1 MANDNIQSAF
11 ELGPIAT
18 TPVKEKEKIGF
29 RQSNGIRERNDY
41 YKFSL
46 DEESDLTLTL
56 DQLDQNANLEILDS
70 DGDILFSSTNQGIE
84 SEIIDAD
91 LEAGEYFARVFS
103 RGNAQTNY
111 QITASAAPRNT
122 TEDDEAPG
130 TRLGD
135 DFLNNIEDGVVVTDE
150 IGFTTR
156 NQRDKSDYY
165 NFVIDEES
173 DFSLT
178 LDQLEQNADVRLL
191 DEDGRTLL
199 LRSANGGRNEEA
211 INAILQ
217 PGKYVVQVSPKGR
230 AKTNYRLEINA
241 DSNLGEITDGL
252 PGVRLGDLLERTETE
267 PVFGLGEIG
276 FGKGTTR
283 DQNDYF
289 TFSLDEDAFFYADL
303 DQISANVQLQ
313 IYEYDSDENKLGSL
327 LSKSDKRGRNPEIIS
342 GEALEAGD
350 YAVRVRPKGNARTD
364 YRLELNAFDQ
374 DLDDIPT
381 PERAKDLGEITETT
395 TRESS
400 NIGRSILTNF
410 RDQEDWYKFTLSSEK
425 NLDLSLGGLGANA
438 NVEIYDSDGETRL
451 FRSTKGGSRPENI
464 NETLDAGSYFV
475 KVLPQGNART
485 NYRLSLNA
493 EEPISPIDR
502 FDLGNLTGE
511 QESNID
517 NIGGEGSGQRNTL
530 DIYSFNVDQSI
541 DFRASLDQIQGNANL
556 QLWNSGQD
564 LNDDS
569 DDDLVV
575 SSTNSGRSPELIE
588 QVINPGNY
596 NVRVL
601 PVGGADTEYR
611 VELDATEIAEGQDI
625 VEVGQLD
632 EYKNRSRVG
641 FTTGG
646 VPNTKDIYNFTVDE
660 DSNFSL
666 TLDEL
671 SGNANVQ
678 VVDENGD
685 RVFRSFNGGRR
696 AESINGDLAA
706 GNYSVEI
713 FPVGNAKARYFLSM
727 NAEAA
732 GTIGAGETPETAFE
746 LNLGTSFTE
755 RVGDRKNDGTR
766 NTENYHKIVISE
778 TSELSLTLENLQK
791 NAQLELLDSD
801 GSTVIGSSNN
811 PGRNSED
818 ITEVLDAGE
827 YYAVVESSASTRYKL
842 TAEADPLTGGTTD
855 SNGTLASATFL
866 GTFAGDELTS
876 SDTKI
881 GFTENGVVDENDYY
895 QFNVNQAEDV
905 LIVLEDTD
913 QDANL
918 DLLDSSGSVIESSAS
933 GGFGPEFIQAN
944 IDAGQYFLRVYP
956 GSENAQTNYSLSVI

>member
-1 MANDNIQSAF
+1 MANDNLRSAF

-18 TPVKEKEKIGF
+18 TPIKETERIGF
-29 RQSNGIRERNDY
+29 RQSNGVRERNDY

-46 DEESDLTLTL
+46 EEESDLTFTL
-56 DQLDQNANLEILDS
+56 DKLDQNANLQILDS
-70 DGDILFSSTNQGIE
+70 DGDLLFSSTNQGIK

-91 LEAGEYFARVFS
+91 LEAGEYFARVFT

-111 QITASAAPRNT
+111 QITASAGPRNT

-130 TRLGD
+130 IRLGD
-135 DFLNNIEDGVVVTDE
+135 DFLNNLEEGVVRTGE

-178 LDQLEQNADVRLL
+178 LDQLKQNADVRLL

-199 LRSANGGRNEEA
+199 LRSANGGREEEA

-230 AKTNYRLEINA
+230 ARTDYRLEVNA
-241 DSNLGEITDGL
+241 EPFGEPTDKL
-252 PGVRLGDLLERTETE
+252 PGVPLGELLERTETE
-267 PVFGLGEIG
+267 PVFGLGKIG
-276 FGKGTTR
+276 FGIGTTR

-289 TFSLDEDAFFYADL
+289 TFSLDEDAFFFADL

-313 IYEYDSDENKLGSL
+313 IYEYDSEENKLGQL
-327 LSKSDKRGRNPEIIS
+327 LSKSDNRGRNPEIIS
-342 GEALEAGD
+342 GEVLEAGE

-364 YRLELNAFDQ
+364 YRLELDAFEQ

-381 PERAKDLGEITETT
+381 PETAKDLGEITATETK
-395 TRESS
+395 ESG

-410 RDQEDWYKFTLSSEK
+410 RDQADWYKFTLSSEK
-425 NLDLSLGGLGANA
+425 NLNLDLDNLGANA
-438 NVEIYDSDGETRL
+438 NVEIYDSDGETLL
-451 FRSTKGGSRPENI
+451 FRSRKRGSNPENI
-464 NETLDAGSYFV
+464 NETLDAGTYFV

-493 EEPISPIDR
+493 EGEGVDTER

-517 NIGGEGSGQRNTL
+517 NIGGEASGQRNTL
-530 DIYSFNVDQSI
+530 DIYSFSVDQSI
-541 DFRASLDQIQGNANL
+541 DFRATLDQIQNNANL
-556 QLWNSGQD
+556 ELWNSGED

-569 DDDLVV
+569 DDDFVV
-575 SSTNSGRSPELIE
+575 SSTNSGRRGELIE

-596 NVRVL
+596 NIRVL

-611 VELDATEIAEGQDI
+611 VELDATEIAEGIDTF
-625 VEVGQLD
+625 EVGQLD
-632 EYKNRSRVG
+632 EYKKRDRVG

-646 VPNTKDIYNFTVDE
+646 VRNTKDIYNFTVEE
-660 DSNFSL
+660 DSDFSL
-666 TLDEL
+666 RLDEL

-678 VVDENGD
+678 VLNESGD
-685 RVFRSFNGGRR
+685 RVFSSFNGGRR
-696 AESINGDLAA
+696 AESISGQLAA
-706 GNYSVEI
+706 GEYSAEI
-713 FPVGNAKARYFLSM
+713 FPVGNARARYFLSI
-727 NAEAA
+727 NAEPT
-732 GTIGAGETPETAFE
+732 GTIGEGETPETAFE

-755 RVGDRKNDGTR
+755 RVGDRKNDGNR

-778 TSELSLTLENLQK
+778 TSELNLTLENLQK
-791 NAQLELLDSD
+791 NAELKLVGSD
-801 GSTVIGSSNN
+801 GSTVLYSSDN
-811 PGRNSED
+811 PGKNDED

-842 TAEADPLTGGTTD
+842 TAEADPLTGGKTD
-855 SNGTLASATFL
+855 PNGTLESATVL
-866 GTFAGDELTS
+866 GTFGTDQLTN

-895 QFNVNQAEDV
+895 EFSVNQTQDV
-905 LIVLEDTD
+905 LIVLENINQNADL
-913 QDANL
+913 Q
-918 DLLDSSGSVIESSAS
+918 LLDSNGTVIESSAS
-933 GGFGPEFIQAN
+933 GGSSPEFIDTT

-956 GSENAQTNYSLSVI
+956 GSGNAQTNYSLSVI